1 LNSVILPPRLKRHIK
16 SEALWQCGVPAF
28 LKKSQ
33 PPLWAAIPVCVI
45 VLGEKF
51 ELQGHGALAGDRGRQ
66 SNYVYGAAKAI
77 GATSSY
83 FR

>member
-1 LNSVILPPRLKRHIK
+1 
-16 SEALWQCGVPAF
+16 
-28 LKKSQ
+28 
-33 PPLWAAIPVCVI
+33 VCVI

>member
-1 LNSVILPPRLKRHIK
+1 MGSGLEFCHFVPRLKRHIK

-45 VLGEKF
+45 V
-51 ELQGHGALAGDRGRQ
+51 RGVGFLIG
-66 SNYVYGAAKAI
+66 VYGK
-77 GATSSY
+77 TQDPTPFFLLY
-83 FR
+83 VD